1 MQIVINIS
9 DMEYNQIKAGFDVKI
24 PSKFT
29 LSVLEAVRNGTPLP
43 KGHGDLIDKE
53 KLKANIN
60 GWYAFMKDICKQPY
74 MTLKQ
79 EEIIGKIDIMTP
91 IIEADKESDSE

>member
-1 MQIVINIS
+1 MKIVIDIDEEEFRFINDLCKQGYANGHEIL
-9 DMEYNQIKAGFDVKI
+9 IAK
-24 PSKFT
+24 
-29 LSVLEAVRNGTPLP
+29 GTPLP

-60 GWYAFMKDICKQPY
+60 GWYAFMKDICKQPH

-79 EEIIGKIDIMTP
+79 EEIIGKIDMMTP
-91 IIEADKESDSE
+91 IIEADKEGEE

>member
-1 MQIVINIS
+1 MKIVIDIPDEDIDAIRYLQKN
-9 DMEYNQIKAGFDVKI
+9 GFASRHELAILK
-24 PSKFT
+24 
-29 LSVLEAVRNGTPLP
+29 GTILP

-79 EEIIGKIDIMTP
+79 EDIIGKIDMMTP
-91 IIEADKESDSE
+91 VIDADKESEE

>member
-1 MQIVINIS
+1 MADIELVI
-9 DMEYNQIKAGFDVKI
+9 KI
-24 PSKFT
+24 PEWQYKTIKENKMGIST
-29 LSVLEAVRNGTPLP
+29 GITINALCAIQQGIPLP
-43 KGHGDLIDKE
+43 KGHGALIDKKE
-53 KLKANIN
+53 LKENIN

-91 IIEADKESDSE
+91 IIEADKEQE

>member
-1 MQIVINIS
+1 MNVMIDIPESLYTSLKERPATHAENLALY
-9 DMEYNQIKAGFDVKI
+9 EYI
-24 PSKFT
+24 T
-29 LSVLEAVRNGTPLP
+29 NGIPLP

-53 KLKANIN
+53 ELKENIN
-60 GWYAFMKDICKQPY
+60 GWYAFMKDVCKQPY

-91 IIEADKESDSE
+91 IIEADESEGHINDI